1 MAVRDGSSRL
11 TGMQRNGTAERPS
24 VARGELHPAV
34 YVRSR
39 VISPDCTLPDRSRWL
54 ATVLADRLHTDGT
67 AFCSV
72 ADLAERSGMK
82 VRTVERYLRPL
93 YSGPEPLFARSWP
106 GETRGHKHRTPR
118 YTVIRNV
125 PNFTAARDRYEAR
138 TAEEIDRVITS
149 GTPERQAFIAAQA
162 RFMRGEI
169 DQRELD
175 HVERRMRQS
184 ATERVKRG
192 IHSTTPAK

>member
-1 MAVRDGSSRL
+1 
-11 TGMQRNGTAERPS
+11 MQRNGTAERPS

-54 ATVLADRLHTDGT
+54 ATVLADRLHPDGT

-125 PNFTAARDRYEAR
+125 PNFTAARDRHEAR
-138 TAEEIDRVITS
+138 TADEIDRVITS
-149 GTPERQAFIAAQA
+149 GTVDERREYLQAQSRFI
-162 RFMRGEI
+162 RGEI

-175 HVERRMRQS
+175 RFERRLRRA
-184 ATERVKRG
+184 ATERVRRG
-192 IHSTTPAK
+192 IHSQPPPNRRTNT